1 MIQWITVNQ
10 SIVDP
15 AKQKSNEVVNH
26 SPSPWSAPKKGSP
39 AFPPQHRSSSWAEY
53 LKQLG
58 LTWANQKRILLPELL
73 HIFFSLP
80 DDDDDDDWCWW
91 WCGEHD
97 DDGVNMVMWL
107 ACECSPWP
115 SSETRKFCN
124 ETSFDKHEKA
134 VSMAPM
140 RLSRCQTDSMLEGK
154 FPHEDVPMLTR
165 ECFSWTAPCLSQ
177 PFWNLLGFGT
187 TKELQWTHRIESRK
201 IDYMLLCLNVF

>member
-1 MIQWITVNQ
+1 MGWILETVGF
-10 SIVDP
+10 DL
-15 AKQKSNEVVNH
+15 
-26 SPSPWSAPKKGSP
+26 PS
-39 AFPPQHRSSSWAEY
+39 
-53 LKQLG
+53 
-58 LTWANQKRILLPELL
+58 NQKCILLPALL
-73 HIFFSLP
+73 HIFFSSP

-107 ACECSPWP
+107 TCESSPWP

-124 ETSFDKHEKA
+124 ETSFDKHEKP
-134 VSMAPM
+134 VSMAAM
-140 RLSRCQTDSMLEGK
+140 MLSRCQTDSMLEGK

-187 TKELQWTHRIESRK
+187 IKELQWTHRIESRK